1 MNTVNKTAK
10 NNPPLKPCDY
20 FDMIGG
26 TSTGGYSAFVTRDTR
41 LRADRS
47 KDHSDHA
54 WTPPH
59 GRSGLYQCLHPAVWR
74 GIH

>member
-1 MNTVNKTAK
+1 MNTVNKSAK

-26 TSTGGYSAFVTRDTR
+26 TSTGGYLAPVTQETR
-41 LRADRS
+41 LLADPS
-47 KDHSDHA
+47 KDYSDHA

-59 GRSGLYQCLHPAVWR
+59 GRPGLY
-74 GIH
+74 